1 MEANPKSKL
10 VPNIT
15 GLLLCAGLSGRMGT
29 SKALMIFEDLP
40 FAVQIIKNLLLV
52 CWEVVVVVGHESEKV
67 KSEILKC
74 LAPDEAVKLKFVF
87 NDNYKSGMFSSLQ
100 CGLRKITQ
108 SDWTLYHFVDQP
120 SLPVKFYGQFVKQL
134 SAESNW
140 VQPSY
145 KNKLGHPI
153 LFNNNVTEMI
163 LKLSENNS
171 LRDLSNDQRIKKQIW
186 DCNYPEVLQDIDTIE
201 QYNNLTIKPFDNLN
215 T

>member
-29 SKALMIFEDLP
+29 SKALMLYEGLP
-40 FAVQIIKNLLLV
+40 FAVQIIKKILLV
-52 CWEVVVVVGHESEKV
+52 CREVVVVVGHESEKV
-67 KSEILKC
+67 KSKILKC
-74 LAPDEAVKLKFVF
+74 LTPDEAVKLKFVF

-108 SDWTLYHFVDQP
+108 SDWILYHFVDQP
-120 SLPVKFYGQFVKQL
+120 SLPFSFYNEFVKKL
-134 SAESNW
+134 SEENNW
-140 VQPSY
+140 AQPSY

-153 LFNNNVTEMI
+153 IFNHNVADMI

-171 LRDLSNDQRIKKQIW
+171 LRDLSNDRRITKQIW

>member
-29 SKALMIFEDLP
+29 SKALMIYEGLP
-40 FAVQIIKNLLLV
+40 FAVQIVKKLLPLCNGV
-52 CWEVVVVVGHESEKV
+52 AAVVGHESEKV
-67 KSEILKC
+67 KSKILKC
-74 LAPDEAVKLKFVF
+74 LTPDEAVKLKFVF
-87 NDNYKSGMFSSLQ
+87 NDNYKAGMFSSLQ
-100 CGLRKITQ
+100 CGLKNI
-108 SDWTLYHFVDQP
+108 SKNDWTLYHFVDQP
-120 SLPVKFYGQFVKQL
+120 SLPVKFYRQFVKQL

-153 LFNNNVTEMI
+153 LFNHNVADKI